1 MIDMLERLVM
11 LNLRPSPQPPSVQQG
26 LRIYAIGDVHGRA
39 DLLATLLA
47 TIEADDLTR
56 ARTETWLIF
65 VGDLIDRGPASAEVI
80 EIAMRVAKQ
89 LPTTRFL
96 AGNHEE
102 VFLSVLNGKAG
113 ALSFFLD
120 IGGRQTLHSYGFSNH
135 DIDTMSDGALI
146 DAVRQRVPSAHL
158 QFLQSF
164 EDVVVS
170 GDYAFVHAGIRP
182 GTPLEAQKV
191 SDLRWIREP
200 FLGHRGSLGHVIV
213 HGHTIT
219 PNVDERANR
228 IGIDTG
234 AFESG
239 KLTAIGL
246 EGSDRWYLST

>member
-1 MIDMLERLVM
+1 MVDMLERLPM
-11 LNLRPSPQPPSVQQG
+11 LKLRPSTKSPSVQPG

-39 DLLATLLA
+39 DLLRKLLA
-47 TIEADDLTR
+47 MIEADDLTR
-56 ARTETWLIF
+56 PQTETWLIF
-65 VGDLIDRGPASAEVI
+65 VGDLIDRGPASAEVVD
-80 EIAMRVAKQ
+80 IAMHVAER

-96 AGNHEE
+96 TGNHEE
-102 VFLSVLNGKAG
+102 VFLSVLSGKAG

-135 DIDTMSDGALI
+135 DIDTMSDAALI
-146 DAVRQRVPSAHL
+146 DALRQRVPGAHRE
-158 QFLQSF
+158 FLHSF

-219 PNVDERANR
+219 ADVDERANR

-246 EGSDRWYLST
+246 EGTDRWYLST